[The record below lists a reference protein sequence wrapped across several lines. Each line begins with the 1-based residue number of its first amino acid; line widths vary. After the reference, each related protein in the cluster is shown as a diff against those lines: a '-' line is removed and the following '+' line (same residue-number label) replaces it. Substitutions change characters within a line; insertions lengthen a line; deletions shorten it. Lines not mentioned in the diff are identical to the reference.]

1 MEFKLPPLPYDDS
14 ALEPH
19 ISASTLQFHY
29 GKHHQGYMNKL
40 KDALEGTADA
50 EKSLEEIIKAPP
62 SAGVFNLA
70 AQVWNHSFYWD
81 CMCPNGGGEPSTT
94 LKSALEKS
102 FGSLETF
109 YEEFSNAA
117 ATQFGSGW
125 AWLVK
130 DGDKLR
136 VVKTGNAE
144 TPLTDGVTPLLTIDV
159 WEHAYYLDYQ
169 NDRPKYIDTFLKHL
183 VNWSFVESNLG

>member
-1 MEFKLPPLPYDDS
+1 MEFKLPPLPYAEN

-50 EKSLEEIIKAPP
+50 EKSLEDIIKAPCSP
-62 SAGVFNLA
+62 GVFNLA
-70 AQVWNHSFYWD
+70 AQVWNHSFYWQ
-81 CMCPNGGGEPSTT
+81 CMCPNGGGEPSAT
-94 LKSALEKS
+94 LTSALEKS
-102 FGSLETF
+102 FGSLEAF
-109 YEEFSNAA
+109 YEELSNAA

-130 DGDKLR
+130 DGDKLSI
-136 VVKTGNAE
+136 VKTGNAE

-169 NDRPKYIDTFLKHL
+169 NDRPKYIDTFLKQL
-183 VNWSFVESNLG
+183 VNWAFVESNLS